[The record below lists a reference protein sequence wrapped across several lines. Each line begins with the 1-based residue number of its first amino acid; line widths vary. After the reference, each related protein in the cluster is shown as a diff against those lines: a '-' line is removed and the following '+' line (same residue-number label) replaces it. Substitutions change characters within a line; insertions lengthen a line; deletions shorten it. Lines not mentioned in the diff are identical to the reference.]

1 MNIHLKVKVTLFFIL
16 SALFCQAQTSDLIYN
31 DSTYIYRSMK
41 EALIHPE
48 KVFRLNLSKSKLD
61 TIPLEIFQMTNLIE
75 LDLSKNKIE
84 EIQPLIGNLINL
96 ERLSMSNNKLVHLP
110 KEIGRL
116 KNLKYLGLNR
126 NELTDLPAEIGDL
139 DNLQVFEMWDNELN
153 DIPDEMGKLQ
163 SLEVLEMRGILFTD
177 EQQARID
184 SIIVKTAKVF
194 MSPSCNCKY

>member
-1 MNIHLKVKVTLFFIL
+1 
-16 SALFCQAQTSDLIYN
+16 
-31 DSTYIYRSMK
+31 
-41 EALIHPE
+41 
-48 KVFRLNLSKSKLD
+48 
-61 TIPLEIFQMTNLIE
+61 
-75 LDLSKNKIE
+75 
-84 EIQPLIGNLINL
+84 
-96 ERLSMSNNKLVHLP
+96 MSNNKLVHLP

-126 NELTDLPAEIGDL
+126 NELSDLPPEIGDL
-139 DNLQVFEMWDNELN
+139 DNLEVLEMWDNELN

-163 SLEVLEMRGILFTD
+163 SLQVLEMRGILFTD